1 MGILWPSLKQIHP
14 QKEEEIAL
22 FGNLKKCGLKYHLK
36 CINYGQLKL
45 VDLFVITMAICM
57 PNLIKVYA
65 LLVELL
71 SKWSSSYQ
79 KWKKRTKITGKA
91 HHL

>member
-1 MGILWPSLKQIHP
+1 MIQVVVCKDIVSGHPLIKFEADPSTGRA
-14 QKEEEIAL
+14 ERIAL
-22 FGNLKKCGLKYHLK
+22 YGNFRKCGLKYHLK
-36 CINYGQLKL
+36 CINYGQSKL

-71 SKWSSSYQ
+71 PK
-79 KWKKRTKITGKA
+79 
-91 HHL
+91 